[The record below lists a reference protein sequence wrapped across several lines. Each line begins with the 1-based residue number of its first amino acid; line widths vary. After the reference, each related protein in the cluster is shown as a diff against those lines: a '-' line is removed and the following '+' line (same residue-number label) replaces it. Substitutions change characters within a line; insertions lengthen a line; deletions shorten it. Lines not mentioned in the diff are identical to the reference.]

1 MERSP
6 HYIRLF
12 IATAAAVTS
21 VVFVA
26 LYSFLVTPIVQVR
39 VHLRLGAFPL
49 FAQWLYHYG
58 WYALVVP
65 LSFLILGI
73 SVLRRKKAGAVFEA
87 AVGCQWLFAL
97 LWLAFCLLVWLL
109 PEIPYSEITR

>member
-21 VVFVA
+21 VVFSA
-26 LYSFLVTPIVQVR
+26 FYSSLMTPIIRDRNHYVTQQ
-39 VHLRLGAFPL
+39 LPL
-49 FAQWLYHYG
+49 ATYFFQHYA

-65 LSFLILGI
+65 LSFLILGF
-73 SVLRRKKAGAVFEA
+73 SVLQRKKTGAVFEA
-87 AVGCQWLFAL
+87 AVGSQWLFAFV
-97 LWLAFCLLVWLL
+97 WLACCLLVWLF
-109 PEIPYSEITR
+109 PELRYSEFIR